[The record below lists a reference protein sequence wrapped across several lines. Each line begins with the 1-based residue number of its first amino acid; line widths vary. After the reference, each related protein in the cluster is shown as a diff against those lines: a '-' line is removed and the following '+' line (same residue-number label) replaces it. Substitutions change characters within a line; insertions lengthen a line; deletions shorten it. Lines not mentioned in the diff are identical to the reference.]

1 MNIIEQ
7 NNNNLENAVLGAII
21 CCKGAILKVIGD
33 INPLY
38 FTTPFTKTVCQQLL
52 DMYNENLDIDLTSV
66 GSFLPAMAT
75 VAGIKQEDLHYR
87 LVNIINGVV
96 SDAHIETHML
106 QLKEEYVK
114 NELASTLMEG
124 MQSLKQDSSVTVIA
138 DLQDKTVKLLDH
150 KATAFQLDHDAFI
163 KQITENSENKENVIG
178 LTGIE
183 EVDQLMQGTT
193 ENDFMCV
200 AGIPGSGKSSLINTS
215 LKYLIEQ
222 EVGFFFWSGEMTIL
236 QTKSRLIAALSNI
249 EAWRIEKKFTK
260 LDQNL
265 KDKIIFWS
273 KKIHDLEQE
282 GAVVF
287 REGKMS
293 VNQFQGEV
301 LQARFKNDK
310 IKVAFADAMRL
321 FTEVLEAKDEEQAMG
336 KVCRALRTF
345 CNVRKMRV
353 VLVAQLVK
361 ARRSTGDYVPKVSD
375 IRGKGTDQEFTKVI
389 LVHRPYLTNMTEQDI
404 PQEQTQL
411 ILGKNNHGATGVVE
425 ADFNYKHMIFVSFI
439 GEKLK
444 KDVFAVEDVSVF
456 TKDKEPT
463 TSTFNDLDV
472 PF

>member
-1 MNIIEQ
+1 
-7 NNNNLENAVLGAII
+7 
-21 CCKGAILKVIGD
+21 
-33 INPLY
+33 
-38 FTTPFTKTVCQQLL
+38 
-52 DMYNENLDIDLTSV
+52 
-66 GSFLPAMAT
+66 
-75 VAGIKQEDLHYR
+75 
-87 LVNIINGVV
+87 
-96 SDAHIETHML
+96 
-106 QLKEEYVK
+106 
-114 NELASTLMEG
+114 
-124 MQSLKQDSSVTVIA
+124 
-138 DLQDKTVKLLDH
+138 
-150 KATAFQLDHDAFI
+150 
-163 KQITENSENKENVIG
+163 
-178 LTGIE
+178 
-183 EVDQLMQGTT
+183 
-193 ENDFMCV
+193 MCV

-375 IRGKGTDQEFTKVI
+375 IRGKGTDQEFNKG
-389 LVHRPYLTNMTEQDI
+389 Y
-404 PQEQTQL
+404 
-411 ILGKNNHGATGVVE
+411 TG
-425 ADFNYKHMIFVSFI
+425 
-439 GEKLK
+439 
-444 KDVFAVEDVSVF
+444 
-456 TKDKEPT
+456 T
-463 TSTFNDLDV
+463 
-472 PF
+472 